1 MTVNDPQDADTRWLT
16 ALLAR
21 DVETAAGFV
30 HDDYALTLVYPRRS
44 VVRRVEWL
52 ETLPDY
58 VIARW
63 DVQQSM
69 WDVEGDVA
77 SHLHLVDMTAT
88 VFGTPRNGLFVLT
101 DTWLRT
107 DQGWRV
113 WRRHSTPLAAG
124 AYPHDSQTTT

>member
-1 MTVNDPQDADTRWLT
+1 MTSDEPQDADARWLT

-21 DVETAAGFV
+21 DVDAASRFV
-30 HDDYALTLVYPRRS
+30 HDDYALTLVYPRKS
-44 VVRRVEWL
+44 VVGRAEWL

-58 VIARW
+58 VIAQW

-101 DTWLRT
+101 DIWLRT
-107 DQGWRV
+107 DRGWRV

-124 AYPHDSQTTT
+124 AYPRDSQTTT